1 MLKWNDPA
9 GLERLL
15 LELVGQNSVSGTKNE
30 QTMAELVYSLLKTVP
45 YFADN
50 PENLFIKPLNDKLG
64 RSFVA
69 ALLDKGQQQET
80 LIFVGHM
87 DTVDIEDYGPLRTL
101 AFQPY
106 EYMQAIKAGFLSADA
121 ALDLASGEW
130 LFGRGVM
137 DMKCGVAMQ
146 MALLEQ
152 LAADQGFVGNILLLT
167 VPDEETNSEGALA
180 AVKFANEL
188 LQQRGLQGLAVVNCE
203 PNFASYPGDDNRYVY
218 LGTVGKL
225 LPGFYFVGKE
235 THVGESLSGINP
247 DFIAAEFL
255 RRVEVNTD
263 FSDYDGAEMTLPPI
277 CLKFKDLKELYS
289 VQTPIAA
296 AMYYNLQTFNTTPET
311 AIEKFRVVAKA
322 ALEAACSRVLEQ
334 AAIYKER
341 TKLPVKE
348 LHFNPQVLTYSEFCE
363 IVAEGDAK
371 RVESV
376 VNDCI
381 ERYASLPDV
390 DERELNIRI
399 ISALYELCPLR
410 EPMIIMFFAPPY
422 YPHVRLKADN
432 AFEKHLLCCAERL
445 TERAQTE
452 FGETVLKQRYFQG
465 LSDLSYFAVQDAD
478 AVIGGLAPNMP
489 SWGRTYSV
497 PIEEIR
503 KLNLPVINFGPHGRD
518 PHKVSE
524 RLHKKYSFEKA
535 PVLLRTL
542 IDDIF
547 SFVEVSN

>member
-1 MLKWNDPA
+1 MLRWNDPA
-9 GLERLL
+9 GLEQLL
-15 LELVGQNSVSGTKNE
+15 LELVGQNSISGTKNE
-30 QTMAELVYSLLKTVP
+30 QAMAELVQQLLGTIP
-45 YFADN
+45 YFIQQ
-50 PENLFIKPLNDKLG
+50 PHNLFIRPLNDKLG

-69 ALLDKGQQQET
+69 ALLDKGKIKET
-80 LIFVGHM
+80 LIFVGHL
-87 DTVDIEDYGPLRTL
+87 DTVDIEDYGPLRPL
-101 AFQPY
+101 ALKPH
-106 EYMQAIKAGFLSADA
+106 EYLPAAITGFFSGDA
-121 ALDLASGEW
+121 ATDAATGEW

-152 LAADQGFVGNILLLT
+152 LAADQGFNGNILLLT
-167 VPDEETNSEGALA
+167 VPDEETNSAGALA

-188 LQQRGLQGLAVVNCE
+188 LGERQLTPLAVVNCE

-235 THVGESLSGINP
+235 THVGESLSGLNP

-255 RRVEVNTD
+255 RRIEVNTE

-311 AIEKFRVVAKA
+311 AIEKFRIVAKS
-322 ALEAACSRVLEQ
+322 ALEAACVRVLEQ
-334 AAIYKER
+334 AAIYKAR

-348 LHFNPQVLTYSEFCE
+348 LHFKPQVLTYHEFCE
-363 IVAEGDAK
+363 VVAQGDPK
-371 RVESV
+371 RVELI

-381 ERYASLPDV
+381 EKYVRLPEV

-399 ISALYELCPLR
+399 ISALYESCPLR
-410 EPMIIMFFAPPY
+410 EPMVIIFFAPPY
-422 YPHVRLKADN
+422 YPHVSLKTN
-432 AFEKHLLCCAERL
+432 TAFEKHLLHCAEQL
-445 TERAQTE
+445 TERAKTE
-452 FGETVLKQRYFQG
+452 YGETVLKQRYFQG

-478 AVIGGLAPNMP
+478 AVIAGLAPNMP

-518 PHKVSE
+518 PHKATE
-524 RLHKKYSFEKA
+524 RLHKKYSFQTA

-547 SFVEVSN
+547 SFCE

>member
-9 GLERLL
+9 GLEKLL
-15 LELVGQNSVSGTKNE
+15 LELVGQNSVSGTRNE
-30 QTMAELVYSLLKTVP
+30 QTMAELVHRLLGTLP
-45 YFADN
+45 YFAEC
-50 PENLFIKPLNDKLG
+50 PQNLFIKPLNDKLG

-69 ALLDKGQQQET
+69 ALLDKGKCKET

-87 DTVDIEDYGPLRTL
+87 DTVDIEDYGPLRSL
-101 AFQPY
+101 AFKPY
-106 EYMQAIKAGFLSADA
+106 EYMQAIKDGFFGNDA
-121 ALDLASGEW
+121 AADLATGEW

-152 LAADQGFVGNILLLT
+152 LAADKGFKGNVLLLT

-188 LQQRGLQGLAVVNCE
+188 LSERKLQAQVVVNCE

-311 AIEKFRVVAKA
+311 AIEKFRVVAKD
-322 ALEAACSRVLEQ
+322 ALDAACTRVLEQ
-334 AAIYKER
+334 AAIYKNR

-348 LHFNPQVLTYSEFCE
+348 LHFNPQVLNYSEFCK
-363 IVAEGDAK
+363 IVAQGDAN
-371 RVESV
+371 RIERV

-381 ERYASLPDV
+381 EKYSQLPDV

-399 ISALYELCPLR
+399 ISALYEICPLR

-422 YPHVRLKADN
+422 YPHVSLKTAG
-432 AFEKHLLCCAERL
+432 AFERHLLSCADRL
-445 TERAQTE
+445 TERAKTE
-452 FGETVLKQRYFQG
+452 YGEAVLKQRYFQG
-465 LSDLSYFAVQDAD
+465 LSDLSYFAVQDAE
-478 AVIGGLAPNMP
+478 AVIDGLAPNMP

-497 PIEEIR
+497 PVEEIR

-518 PHKVSE
+518 PHKSTE

-535 PVLLRTL
+535 PLLLRTL

-547 SFVEVSN
+547 DFFE